1 MAKTIKIDRDK
12 CIGCGK
18 CVNAC
23 SNNVIELK
31 NGKAEVSGPLHCDGL
46 GVCIGQCPVD
56 AIEFVKTD
64 AAAENKQQ
72 AEKGEKVFQCPGMK
86 MMQFDRD
93 SENAG
98 TGKAGD
104 VGSKLANWPV
114 QLGLVSPD
122 AEYFKGADLL
132 IAADCS
138 AFAFGAFHS
147 ELLDGRKLMIACP
160 KLDDRG
166 LYLDK
171 LTELFK
177 KSEPASVSVV
187 IMEVPCCQGLM
198 ETVYLALVQAGVKTK
213 VQEYIISVDGRLV
226 KKKTLDD
233 SLILAEGTV

>member
-31 NGKAEVSGPLHCDGL
+31 NGKAEVTGPLHCDGL

-56 AIEFVKTD
+56 AIEFVETE
-64 AAAENKQQ
+64 AAAKKQQ
-72 AEKGEKVFQCPGMK
+72 QTVKGEKAFQCPGTK
-86 MMQFDRD
+86 MMQFERD
-93 SENAG
+93 EKKDNTA
-98 TGKAGD
+98 KAGD
-104 VGSKLANWPV
+104 VESRLGNWPV
-114 QLGLVSPD
+114 QLALVSPD

-177 KSEPASVSVV
+177 KANPQSVSVV
-187 IMEVPCCQGLM
+187 IMEVPCCRGLI

-213 VQEYIISVDGRLV
+213 VQEYILSVDGQLV